1 MVPDLLDATGHSW
14 PGAAMSDGSREV
26 SVNEQIDFVLDRF
39 NSMLAADGARVE
51 VEALDAGILRLR
63 YVAGPAGECDACV
76 LDPDDLEMLIG
87 EALAGKVA
95 AVATVTVERVVES

>member
-1 MVPDLLDATGHSW
+1 M
-14 PGAAMSDGSREV
+14 
-26 SVNEQIDFVLDRF
+26 NEQIVFVLDRF

-51 VEALDAGILRLR
+51 MVAIDGGTLRLR

-87 EALAGKVA
+87 EALAGKAPDVS
-95 AVATVTVERVVES
+95 TVTVERTA